1 MTPQCCAG
9 SMPTRSWRQPCGMKS
24 PNCTGGPL
32 EVVRPV
38 GRVARWV
45 APPCGDSARPGARVP
60 SQLCRGPRRNFP
72 PRIVARRDSN
82 HLRRR
87 HLVRR
92 SVHGGAARRAPRRR
106 RLRHRRA
113 AHRDAARPA
122 QPDPRPR
129 HRGAAGLA
137 RPAAAGHHRQA
148 RGLRRCRVRRR
159 RHPDQLRRAHQLLR
173 HEHRRAGRRRRR
185 GDQPRRHRRDQ
196 VDRPGRLH
204 RGPAPRGWASE
215 NIVFSPEF
223 LREGRALHDNLHPSR
238 IIVGDQGPRGQR
250 FAELLAAGRA
260 RRRRARA
267 AHRQHRGRGDQA
279 VRQHLP
285 RDAGRLLQRA
295 RHLRR
300 DARPRHPPDHRG
312 RRPRPADRAALQQP
326 VVRLRRLL
334 PAQGHQAAAG
344 QLRRRAADPDQR
356 DRHRQHHPQG
366 LRRRRHRV
374 ARRRRWSASTA

>member
-1 MTPQCCAG
+1 M
-9 SMPTRSWRQPCGMKS
+9 
-24 PNCTGGPL
+24 
-32 EVVRPV
+32 
-38 GRVARWV
+38 
-45 APPCGDSARPGARVP
+45 P
-60 SQLCRGPRRNFP
+60 SQLRRGPRRNFP
-72 PRIVARRDSN
+72 PRIVARRDPN

-92 SVHGGAARRAPRRR
+92 PVHGRAARRAPRRR

-113 AHRDAARPA
+113 AHRPAAAAA
-122 QPDPRPR
+122 QPHLGPR
-129 HRGAAGLA
+129 HRGAPRVT
-137 RPAAAGHHRQA
+137 RPAPAGHHRQA
-148 RGLRRCRVRRR
+148 RGLRRRRVRRG
-159 RHPDQLRRAHQLLR
+159 RHAHELRRAHELLR
-173 HEHRRAGRRRRR
+173 HQHRRAGRRRRR
-185 GDQPRRHRRDQ
+185 RDQPGRHRGHQ

-204 RGPAPRGWASE
+204 RAACAGGCGSE

-250 FAELLAAGRA
+250 FADLLAAGRA
-260 RRRRARA
+260 RRRRAGA

-285 RDAGRLLQRA
+285 RDAGRVLQRA

-300 DARPRHPPDHRG
+300 DARPRHPADHRG

-326 VVRLRRLL
+326 VLRLRRLL

-374 ARRRRWSASTA
+374 ARRRAWSASTG